1 MNVNRPVIP
10 KDNNMDELT
19 RSILGGTAITAST
32 SGRAAYM
39 FCLKKFFFV
48 YIWVPNFGLS
58 NGLQP
63 ERMHIFRHGFF

>member
-32 SGRAAYM
+32 SSLSVKVY
-39 FCLKKFFFV
+39 FLFLFYLILLFNLK
-48 YIWVPNFGLS
+48 IEIN
-58 NGLQP
+58 
-63 ERMHIFRHGFF
+63 